1 MAGGCCEDKSCELDA
16 LRLRQGSVLKTVLAI
31 NAVMFFVEGGAGLW
45 AGSTALM
52 ADSLDMLGD
61 TLVYGFSLYVL
72 AKGARWQAVSAM
84 LKGLVM
90 AGFGVVVLIEA
101 AYKLYYPVTPVA
113 EAIGLV
119 GFLALTANGICLWLL
134 WRHRA
139 DDINMHSVWLC
150 SRNDIVAN
158 CSVLVAGALVYLTAS
173 GWPDIVVGL
182 GIAAL
187 FLRSAFHVIFRATGE
202 LRGG

>member
-1 MAGGCCEDKSCELDA
+1 
-16 LRLRQGSVLKTVLAI
+16 
-31 NAVMFFVEGGAGLW
+31 MFFVEGGAGIW

-84 LKGLVM
+84 FKGLIM
-90 AGFGVVVLIEA
+90 AGFGVVVLAEA
-101 AYKLYYPVTPVA
+101 AYKFYYPLTPVA
-113 EAIGLV
+113 EAIGIV
-119 GFLALTANGICLWLL
+119 GALALAANAVCLWLL
-134 WRHRA
+134 WRHRS

-173 GWPDIVVGL
+173 GWPDIAVGL

-187 FLRSAFHVIFRATGE
+187 FLRSAFHVIFRAGRE
-202 LRGG
+202 LRGV